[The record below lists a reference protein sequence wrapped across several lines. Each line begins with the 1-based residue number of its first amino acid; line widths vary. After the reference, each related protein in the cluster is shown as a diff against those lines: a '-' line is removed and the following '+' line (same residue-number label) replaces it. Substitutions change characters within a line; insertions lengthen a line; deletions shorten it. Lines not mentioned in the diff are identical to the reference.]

1 MRIVIVLKWHEN
13 CYSTCIEISYVN
25 ISPTLAHGSAKMQT
39 RNLDIFSWLI
49 SCLRIAWLILK
60 HPIVSNKCKYK
71 TAYKPKKPRYMDLF
85 MWKKKSHI
93 ITSRSFELEDW
104 MVPQIP
110 QQSPFKSKVCRSQN
124 LWERL
129 LLTIASIFLKGI

>member
-1 MRIVIVLKWHEN
+1 MRIVIALKWHEN

-85 MWKKKSHI
+85 MWKKKVTLSLAGPLNWKTEWYHKYHNN
-93 ITSRSFELEDW
+93 LH
-104 MVPQIP
+104 
-110 QQSPFKSKVCRSQN
+110 SKAKCADPRISEKDYCWQ
-124 LWERL
+124 
-129 LLTIASIFLKGI
+129 